1 MEQNQ
6 HTYNLRVILI
16 AVLIWEVVFWSVYF
30 GLYFF
35 LIDQVEAF
43 RFEWEAALWGLLSI
57 PLFLSGYLFL
67 IRWKNTVL
75 ERLADNRL
83 IPFLTQPVS
92 SIKSFWRFF
101 FFRNALTF
109 LIIALANPQFGKGTT
124 KAVSEGIEIMVALDI
139 SNSMRALDLDPKRDR
154 LQVAK
159 MAIEQLLNNLHGDK
173 VGLVLF
179 AGDAFVQLPMTTDY
193 GAAKIFLNSVSPEMM
208 SNQGTAIGEA
218 IDECMSSFDFE
229 NGVNKSIIILSDGED
244 HEGSA
249 TMMAEQAYSENVIV
263 STVGMGTPMG
273 TPIPDIKNGQYVG
286 MKKDKDGNTV
296 TTRLNE
302 AMLKEVANAGGGAYT
317 AAQGTYVNL
326 SGLLDS
332 IRSIDKTEM
341 ESKLYT
347 DYKDYF
353 QWFLGFG
360 LLCFVIEFFISE
372 RRSGIIHKLQEL

>member
-16 AVLIWEVVFWSVYF
+16 AELIWEVVFWSVYF

-273 TPIPDIKNGQYVG
+273 TPIPNIKNGQYVG

>member
-124 KAVSEGIEIMVALDI
+124 KAVSE
-139 SNSMRALDLDPKRDR
+139 
-154 LQVAK
+154 
-159 MAIEQLLNNLHGDK
+159 
-173 VGLVLF
+173 
-179 AGDAFVQLPMTTDY
+179 
-193 GAAKIFLNSVSPEMM
+193 
-208 SNQGTAIGEA
+208 
-218 IDECMSSFDFE
+218 
-229 NGVNKSIIILSDGED
+229 
-244 HEGSA
+244 
-249 TMMAEQAYSENVIV
+249 
-263 STVGMGTPMG
+263 
-273 TPIPDIKNGQYVG
+273 
-286 MKKDKDGNTV
+286 
-296 TTRLNE
+296 
-302 AMLKEVANAGGGAYT
+302 
-317 AAQGTYVNL
+317 
-326 SGLLDS
+326 
-332 IRSIDKTEM
+332 
-341 ESKLYT
+341 
-347 DYKDYF
+347 
-353 QWFLGFG
+353 
-360 LLCFVIEFFISE
+360 
-372 RRSGIIHKLQEL
+372 

>member
-16 AVLIWEVVFWSVYF
+16 AELIWEVVFWSVYF

>member
-139 SNSMRALDLDPKRDR
+139 SNSMRTLDLDPKRDR

>member
-273 TPIPDIKNGQYVG
+273 TPIRDIKNGQYVG

>member
-263 STVGMGTPMG
+263 STVGMGTPIG

>member
-1 MEQNQ
+1 
-6 HTYNLRVILI
+6 
-16 AVLIWEVVFWSVYF
+16 
-30 GLYFF
+30 
-35 LIDQVEAF
+35 
-43 RFEWEAALWGLLSI
+43 
-57 PLFLSGYLFL
+57 
-67 IRWKNTVL
+67 
-75 ERLADNRL
+75 
-83 IPFLTQPVS
+83 
-92 SIKSFWRFF
+92 
-101 FFRNALTF
+101 
-109 LIIALANPQFGKGTT
+109 
-124 KAVSEGIEIMVALDI
+124 
-139 SNSMRALDLDPKRDR
+139 
-154 LQVAK
+154 

-273 TPIPDIKNGQYVG
+273 TPIPNIKNGQYVG

>member
-218 IDECMSSFDFE
+218 IDECMSSFDFK

>member
-16 AVLIWEVVFWSVYF
+16 AELIWEVVFWSVYF

-273 TPIPDIKNGQYVG
+273 TPIRDIKNGQYVG

>member
-218 IDECMSSFDFE
+218 IDECMSSFDFK

-273 TPIPDIKNGQYVG
+273 TPIPDIKNG
-286 MKKDKDGNTV
+286 
-296 TTRLNE
+296 
-302 AMLKEVANAGGGAYT
+302 
-317 AAQGTYVNL
+317 
-326 SGLLDS
+326 
-332 IRSIDKTEM
+332 
-341 ESKLYT
+341 
-347 DYKDYF
+347 
-353 QWFLGFG
+353 
-360 LLCFVIEFFISE
+360 
-372 RRSGIIHKLQEL
+372 

>member
-109 LIIALANPQFGKGTT
+109 LIIAIANPQFGKGTT